1 MSFKRLLPIAA
12 ATAAL
17 LASVPAQ
24 AAENVKVGTL
34 RCDVS
39 AGLGLIVTS
48 SREMVCTF
56 TSNRGWHERYHG
68 RIQKFGLDIGVTNK
82 GVILWGVYAPTDGP
96 RRHALAGDY
105 VGAQASAVVGVG
117 GGANVLV
124 GGSHRAFTLQ
134 PLSIEGDT
142 GVALAAG
149 VANLTLR

>member
-12 ATAAL
+12 AAATL
-17 LASVPAQ
+17 FASLPTQ

-48 SREMVCTF
+48 SREMACTF
-56 TSNRGWHERYHG
+56 TSNRGWSERYHG

-82 GVILWGVYAPTDGP
+82 GVILWSVYAPTEGR
-96 RRHALAGDY
+96 RRHALAGNY
-105 VGAQASAVVGVG
+105 GGAQASAVLGVG

-124 GGSHRAFTLQ
+124 GGSHRSYTLQ
-134 PLSIEGDT
+134 PVSIEGDT

-149 VANLTLR
+149 VASLTLR